1 MNYPSALK
9 SSIFGQKPHHR
20 KTLTEELRE
29 TMLPM
34 TVLADE
40 TFGVDAFGEPD
51 IESFYEAASSLSLI
65 DEPAVQLQLPLE
77 SPQALLAHYRLMIH
91 RYEQGYERM
100 AAFALKWHSLMADVE
115 HDPTIKKMFTDM
127 QVMRK
132 LTGSALI

>member
-1 MNYPSALK
+1 MNYSSALK
-9 SSIFGQKPHHR
+9 SSIFGQKPHHHKR
-20 KTLTEELRE
+20 PTEELRE

-40 TFGVDAFGEPD
+40 TFGIAALGELD
-51 IESFYEAASSLSLI
+51 IESFYEAASNLNLI

-132 LTGSALI
+132 LTGSTLI